1 MKMMGRVLRLAC
13 GILAL
18 SALTAQAA
26 KIDTPQSLAG
36 VTVVDAAQVQE
47 LMRSGVT
54 VYDVRV
60 AAEFAEKHIKGAK
73 SLPYKEKSA
82 KVPDFDKQQDRF
94 ALEKLPADKNTP
106 FVVYCNSGDC
116 WKSYK
121 AAKVAVEAGHRRV
134 YWFRGG
140 FPEWNGKGLPVE

>member
-1 MKMMGRVLRLAC
+1 MQAMGQALRFAT
-13 GILAL
+13 GILAFAAL
-18 SALTAQAA
+18 SVQAA
-26 KIDTPQSLAG
+26 KIDTPATLDG
-36 VTVVDAAQVQE
+36 VSVVDSAKVQE
-47 LMRSGVT
+47 LMRAGVA

-60 AAEFAEKHIKGAK
+60 AAEYAEKHIKGAQ

-82 KVPDFDKQQDRF
+82 KAANFDKSQDSF
-94 ALEKLPADKNTP
+94 ALERLPSDKSVP

-121 AAKVAVEAGHRRV
+121 AAKVAREAGHKRI